1 MILDLKSIVQEENYF
16 LLTTNGEGHFQ
27 KTGFDGDRLCEIE
40 GNWLELQCA
49 TPYCDTLTDSLPV
62 AQAIIGAETKG
73 ADFSHLIPKCAHC
86 GGDMQIHMLGDDR
99 FVPIHG
105 AINRLNRF
113 LSNAQNHPSL
123 VVELGVGARNGFVKH
138 PIMQW
143 VARTPQAFY
152 VSVNLGEL
160 FIPADIAPRS
170 LGINASISQF
180 LVELKTLI

>member
-1 MILDLKSIVQEENYF
+1 
-16 LLTTNGEGHFQ
+16 
-27 KTGFDGDRLCEIE
+27 
-40 GNWLELQCA
+40 
-49 TPYCDTLTDSLPV
+49 
-62 AQAIIGAETKG
+62 
-73 ADFSHLIPKCAHC
+73 
-86 GGDMQIHMLGDDR
+86 MLGDDR
-99 FVPIHG
+99 FVLIHG

-160 FIPADIAPRS
+160 FIPADIDPRS

-180 LVELKTLI
+180 LAELIKHAFKKGASAPLSRLLFKRNRTPCGRINHFCIL